1 LSAWVVVT
9 HPVIAARGLS
19 VGEGRSVDRRPVLV
33 GAVGCTVIGAAWL
46 FALPGVLPWVAA
58 SVLGLGL
65 GGGFSLALAL
75 LVDYTAPPAAS
86 SRLIAMVF
94 LVGCTS
100 AAVAP
105 VGVGALRDRRVH
117 GALRPA
123 RRPGP
128 RPARGGHAA
137 RPRTPREPALTAP
150 STSFRLG
157 GPIRTIRTATSR

>member
-1 LSAWVVVT
+1 LPGGLSAWVVVT

-105 VGVGALRDRRVH
+105 VGVGALRNATGGFTVPF
-117 GALRPA
+117 GLLAVLALA
-123 RRPGP
+123 QL
-128 RPARGGHAA
+128 AVA
-137 RPRTPREPALTAP
+137 T
-150 STSFRLG
+150 RLG
-157 GPIRTIRTATSR
+157 PAHRGSQR